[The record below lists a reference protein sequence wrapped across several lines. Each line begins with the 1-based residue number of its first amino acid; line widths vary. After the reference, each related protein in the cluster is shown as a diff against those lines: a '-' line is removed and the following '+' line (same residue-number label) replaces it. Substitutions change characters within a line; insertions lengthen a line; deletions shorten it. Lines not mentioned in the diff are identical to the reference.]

1 MKMRKSIEKVF
12 KPGKDRAVRKSTEP
26 YDSKLKSK
34 LIKEYLKGDK
44 SFAMLSKQYGINAGI
59 ISRWVRIVR
68 YGREPKAAV
77 KKISKFT
84 GMKKKLTRSAEELQE
99 ENLQLRKQL
108 EEEKL
113 KGLVYE
119 KVIEIAKRDYDIDLL
134 KKYEARRSSK

>member
-12 KPGKDRAVRKSTEP
+12 KPGKDRSVRKSTEP
-26 YDSKLKSK
+26 YDAKLKAK
-34 LIKEYLKGDK
+34 IIREYLKGDS
-44 SFAMLSKQYGINAGI
+44 SFAMLGRRYKINPGV

-68 YGREPKAAV
+68 YGREPKGEV

-84 GMKKKLTRSAEELQE
+84 GMKKKLTKSAEELQQ
-99 ENLQLRKQL
+99 ENVQLRKQL

-113 KGLVYE
+113 KGLIYE

-134 KKYEARRSSK
+134 KKYEARRSTK

>member
-1 MKMRKSIEKVF
+1 MKKSIEKVF
-12 KPGKDRAVRKSTEP
+12 KKGKDRAVRKSTEP
-26 YDSKLKSK
+26 YDVKLKSRI
-34 LIKEYLKGDK
+34 IKEYLKGDK
-44 SFAMLSKQYGINAGI
+44 SFAMLGKQYGINPGI

-68 YGREPKAAV
+68 YGREPKADV
-77 KKISKFT
+77 RKISKFT
-84 GMKKKLTRSAEELQE
+84 GMKQKLNKSAEELQE

-119 KVIEIAKRDYDIDLL
+119 KVIEIAKRDYNIDLL